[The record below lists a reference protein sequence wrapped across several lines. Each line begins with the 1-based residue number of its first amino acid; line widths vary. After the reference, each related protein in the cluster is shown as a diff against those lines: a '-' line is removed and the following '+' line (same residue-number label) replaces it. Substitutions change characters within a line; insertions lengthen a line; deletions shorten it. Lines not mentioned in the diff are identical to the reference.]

1 MAIPAQDPAAA
12 ARLAA
17 LTHDGMQD
25 LVPGTAALAPPA
37 AAAANGTPAPSAVNG
52 APASTAA
59 AAAAPPRR
67 RGLFYGWYMIA
78 GMMGIHWYVSASF
91 VYGFGVLFVPI
102 LETFGWSRSVGSLTA
117 LFMQPVGGAVGPL
130 IGAFVDRHGARPAAI
145 GGVICIG
152 LGIMSLAFMQAL
164 WMLFL
169 SFSLVSIGMSS
180 TMGVG
185 FNTAIV
191 NWFRRQRGKA
201 LGIGFSGGALSGPF
215 VVVVVWLEAS
225 YGWRESAFILGLGML
240 LFGIPCAMLIRSN
253 PSDKGLNPDGD
264 SDAEVAAM
272 GNPVEGGMTSG
283 QALRDRNF
291 WMLAL
296 IYGVLMTGISG
307 FMLHQIP
314 YLVSLGF
321 SREAGALSLAVMTLV
336 SLLGRVLGGMLM
348 DYLTRRDFDLRIV
361 PALLLAIQTAS
372 LLVVAYATSYWQIVI
387 FASLFGISFGGMIPS
402 RPVLVGR
409 LFGLPSF
416 GTIQGLTNF
425 TSVPF
430 AVLAPMLLGLFFDLQ
445 GTYFMGVLFLA
456 ALSAAAI
463 PLAFLLRLP
472 RGAGNPFLQTE
483 EPSEPKAA

>member
-1 MAIPAQDPAAA
+1 MPRPA
-12 ARLAA
+12 
-17 LTHDGMQD
+17 
-25 LVPGTAALAPPA
+25 APPA
-37 AAAANGTPAPSAVNG
+37 SASIPVDGAGPSGV
-52 APASTAA
+52 
-59 AAAAPPRR
+59 AAAPPRRR

-102 LETFGWSRSVGSLTA
+102 LETFGWSRSIGSLTA

-145 GGVICIG
+145 GGVVCIG

-215 VVVVVWLEAS
+215 VVIVVWLEAT
-225 YGWRESAFILGLGML
+225 YGWRESALILGAGML
-240 LFGIPCAMLIRSN
+240 LLGIPCAMLVRSR
-253 PSDKGLNPDGD
+253 PSDMGMNPDGD
-264 SDAEVAAM
+264 TDDEVAAM

-291 WMLAL
+291 WLLAL

-321 SREAGALSLAVMTLV
+321 SREAGAWSLGVMTLV
-336 SLLGRVLGGMLM
+336 SLLGRVFGGMLM
-348 DYLTRRDFDLRIV
+348 DFLTRRDFDLRIV
-361 PALLLAIQTAS
+361 PALLLGIQTAS

-402 RPVLVGR
+402 RPVLIGR

-425 TSVPF
+425 TTVPF
-430 AVLAPMLLGLFFDLQ
+430 AVISPMILGLFFDIE
-445 GTYFMGVLFLA
+445 GTYFTGVMFLA
-456 ALSAAAI
+456 LLCAVAI
-463 PLAFLLRLP
+463 PVSFMLRLP
-472 RGAGNPFLQTE
+472 RGSENPFLQTGGSE
-483 EPSEPKAA
+483 ESRAA

>member
-1 MAIPAQDPAAA
+1 MPVAIPAQDPAAA

-25 LVPGTAALAPPA
+25 LMPGTAAFAPPA
-37 AAAANGTPAPSAVNG
+37 TAAANGTPPT
-52 APASTAA
+52 TAA
-59 AAAAPPRR
+59 VAAAEPQRR

-215 VVVVVWLEAS
+215 VVIVVWLEAS

-240 LFGIPCAMLIRSN
+240 LLGLPCAMLIRSN

-314 YLVSLGF
+314 YLESLGF

-361 PALLLAIQTAS
+361 PALLLAIQTSS

-445 GTYFMGVLFLA
+445 GTYFTGVLFLA
-456 ALSAAAI
+456 ALSAVAI

-483 EPSEPKAA
+483 QPSEPKAA

>member
-1 MAIPAQDPAAA
+1 MAVPAQDPAAA

-17 LTHDGMQD
+17 LTHEGMRD
-25 LVPGTAALAPPA
+25 LTPQGALAVAAPPVA
-37 AAAANGTPAPSAVNG
+37 AVPLVAPV
-52 APASTAA
+52 
-59 AAAAPPRR
+59 AAAPPRGR

-102 LETFGWSRSVGSLTA
+102 LETFGWSRSIGSLTA

-145 GGVICIG
+145 GGVIMIG
-152 LGIMSLAFMQAL
+152 LGIMSLAFMQSL
-164 WMLFL
+164 WMLFM
-169 SFSLVSIGMSS
+169 SFSLVSVGMSS

-240 LFGIPCAMLIRSN
+240 LVGLPCAMLIRSH

-272 GNPVEGGMTSG
+272 GNLVEGGMTSM

-291 WMLAL
+291 WLLAL

-348 DYLTRRDFDLRIV
+348 DFLTRRNFDLRLV

-372 LLVVAYATSYWQIVI
+372 LLVVAYATTYWQVVI

-430 AVLAPMLLGLFFDLQ
+430 AVLSPMALGLFYDIE
-445 GTYFMGVLFLA
+445 GSYFTGVIFLA
-456 ALSAAAI
+456 VLCAAAI

-472 RGAGNPFLQTE
+472 RGTGNPFLQAGR
-483 EPSEPKAA
+483 PSEPRAT

>member
-1 MAIPAQDPAAA
+1 MLVAIPVRDPASAA
-12 ARLAA
+12 SLAA

-25 LVPGTAALAPPA
+25 LMPGTAAFAPPA
-37 AAAANGTPAPSAVNG
+37 TTAALATPTA
-52 APASTAA
+52 TAA
-59 AAAAPPRR
+59 AAAAAPRR
-67 RGLFYGWYMIA
+67 RGLFYGWYMIG

-130 IGAFVDRHGARPAAI
+130 IGAFVDRHGARPVAI
-145 GGVICIG
+145 AGVVCIG

-215 VVVVVWLEAS
+215 VVVVVWLEAT
-225 YGWRESAFILGLGML
+225 YGWRESALILGAGML
-240 LFGIPCAMLIRSN
+240 LLGLPCAWLIRSK

-264 SDAEVAAM
+264 SDAQVAAM

-283 QALRDRNF
+283 GALKDRNF
-291 WMLAL
+291 WLLAL
-296 IYGVLMTGISG
+296 IYGVLATGISG

-321 SREAGALSLAVMTLV
+321 SREAGAASLAVMTLV

-348 DYLTRRDFDLRIV
+348 DFLARRDFDLRIV
-361 PALLLAIQTAS
+361 PAILLAIQTAS
-372 LLVVAYATSYWQIVI
+372 LLVIAYATSYWHVVI

-402 RPVLVGR
+402 RPVLVGS

-416 GTIQGLTNF
+416 GTIQGLMNF

-430 AVLAPMLLGLFFDLQ
+430 SVISPVILGLFFDLD
-445 GTYFMGVLFLA
+445 GTYFTGVLFLA

-463 PLAFLLRLP
+463 PIAFLLRLP
-472 RGAGNPFLQTE
+472 RGPEDRFVQRDD
-483 EPSEPKAA
+483 PPKPQVA